1 MVKSRKEKYLILLTA
16 VILTAVVVF
25 SVLNW
30 PTIKELFKL
39 MVAGVAIVKEYV
51 LSLGIVGVISISLLI
66 IVCFF
71 VPVFSSIPVQIASSI
86 SYGLPFGII
95 HVLISV
101 FLASQLAFL
110 FTRVIR
116 VFQSP
121 KQKEK
126 QRIMEE
132 KIKNSKRSIF
142 FFIVLAYLAPFVPFL
157 LIHLVAAN
165 SGMKWWKY
173 SLVTL
178 FGPIPDIIVTLW
190 LGTKITTT
198 SSPIVSFLM
207 LLLVITCVT
216 FSLIY
221 REKMI
226 DLIFS
231 PKKGGD
237 QSDGK

>member
-30 PTIKELFKL
+30 STIKELFKL
-39 MVAGVAIVKEYV
+39 MVEGVAIVKEYV
-51 LSLGIVGVISISLLI
+51 LSLGVVGVLSISLLI

-86 SYGLPFGII
+86 SYGLPFGIV

-126 QRIMEE
+126 QRLMEE

-142 FFIVLAYLAPFVPFL
+142 FFIVLAYLAPFIPFL

-178 FGPIPDIIVTLW
+178 IGPIPDIIVTLW

-198 SSPIVSFLM
+198 SSPIVSYLI
-207 LLLVITCVT
+207 LLLVVTCVI

-221 REKMI
+221 KEKMI